1 MKGILSVALIL
12 SVLVAL
18 IAGHG
23 MGSQDLPGG
32 SAGDAPALTL
42 AGGVG
47 SSAAGLTAQPV
58 GTPDVDPEALTAVVQ
73 RTCMACHNPQLMT
86 GNLSLVGF
94 DVADPMAEPETAE
107 KVIGKLRA
115 EMMPP
120 PGIPRPGGDTLVAL
134 VETLE
139 RLMDEAVAAAPN
151 PGDRPF
157 QRLNQ
162 PEYARSIKRL
172 LDLDIDAS
180 QFLPLDQVSANF
192 DNIADVQLLSPTLLE
207 AYLNAAGQVS
217 RLAIGDRRAQPTPVT
232 YEVSPYV
239 SQWERIEGAP
249 FGTRGGISVIHNFP
263 ADGEYRFRFAFPHTT
278 TGGYYGSTTP
288 FEQLELSINGERV
301 ALLDMD
307 QWMHVSDPNAVSM
320 EVEDPIFVRAGPQR
334 VTAAF
339 IQRAEGPIEDLMSPH
354 DWSLAD
360 RQIGAGGYG
369 ITTLPHVKDLV
380 IHGPFTVEGI
390 SETPSR
396 ARIFSCYPESSQEEE
411 ACAAEILDRLGAEAF
426 RRPLTERD
434 RADLMAFYERGASEG
449 DFESGIQMALQA
461 MLAAPDFVFRYEM
474 PAGGAVQAGQAYR
487 ISDLALASRLSFF
500 LWGLPPDEE
509 LIGLA
514 SEGRLSGDELEVQ
527 VRRMLADPRAEALST
542 RFAAQ
547 WLRLQDLNIV
557 NPDGFWFP
565 DFDQQLADAMRRET
579 ELFFYNLVKEDRS
592 VLELFDA
599 DYSFLNERLA
609 RHYGISG
616 VVGSEFRRVEYPD
629 RRRGGILGHGSI
641 LTLTSHANRTSPV
654 LRGKWVMEVL
664 LGTPPPPPPPGVPDL
679 DETDGAGDQRFLT
692 TRERMAIHAANPSCN
707 SCHVFMDPIGLAL
720 DNFDVTGKWRIRES
734 GMPLD
739 TRGEMYDGTPVTN
752 PMELRAALLSRPI
765 PLIRTFT
772 ENMMA
777 YATGR
782 RVEYFDQ
789 PVVRAI
795 ANQAAEE
802 DYRISAFIL
811 GVVNSDAF
819 QMRREQV
826 AEDQDAD
833 SR

>member
-1 MKGILSVALIL
+1 MRGLLSVALVG
-12 SVLVAL
+12 SVAAAVAVGYASGNL
-18 IAGHG
+18 
-23 MGSQDLPGG
+23 
-32 SAGDAPALTL
+32 GDADQSPPALTL
-42 AGGVG
+42 AGT
-47 SSAAGLTAQPV
+47 AAGQGSLASATI
-58 GTPDVDPEALTAVVQ
+58 PDIDPEALTGVMQ
-73 RTCMACHNPQLMT
+73 RTCLACHNDQLLT
-86 GNLSLVGF
+86 GNLSLQGF
-94 DVADPMAEPETAE
+94 DVAQPWEHPERAE

-115 EMMPP
+115 DMMPP
-120 PGIPRPGGDTLVAL
+120 PGIPRPGGDTLLAL

-139 RLMDEAVAAAPN
+139 RIMDESAAAAPN

-162 PEYARSIKRL
+162 PEYARSIRQL
-172 LDLDIDAS
+172 LDLEIDPA

-192 DNIADVQLLSPTLLE
+192 DNIADVQMLSPTLLE
-207 AYLNAAGQVS
+207 AYLNAAGQIS

-249 FGTRGGISVIHNFP
+249 FGTRGGISVVHTFP
-263 ADGEYRFRFAFPHTT
+263 ADGEYRFRFTFPHTT
-278 TGGYYGSTTP
+278 TGGYYGSTIP

-301 ALLDMD
+301 GLLEMD
-307 QWMHVSDPNAVSM
+307 QWMHVSDPNGVMM
-320 EVEDPIFVRAGPQR
+320 ELPHPVFVKAGPQR

-339 IQRAEGPIEDLMSPH
+339 IQQNEGPIEDLMSPH

-369 ITTLPHVKDLV
+369 ITTLPHVKDMV
-380 IHGPFTVEGI
+380 IHGPFTIEGV

-396 ARIFSCYPESSQEEE
+396 QRIFSCYPEAPSEER
-411 ACAAEILDRLGAEAF
+411 ACAAEIVDRLGAAAF

-434 RADLMAFYERGASEG
+434 REDLLAFYEHGAAEDGFEG
-449 DFESGIQMALQA
+449 GIQMALQA
-461 MLAAPDFVFRYEM
+461 ILAAPDFVFRYEL
-474 PAGGAVQAGQAYR
+474 PAAGEIRAGEAYR

-500 LWGLPPDEE
+500 LWGLPPDDE
-509 LIGLA
+509 LLEVA
-514 SEGRLSGDELEVQ
+514 TEGRLSGEELETQ

-547 WLRLQDLNIV
+547 WLRLQDLSIV

-565 DFDQQLADAMRRET
+565 DYDQQLADAMRRET
-579 ELFFYNLVKEDRS
+579 ELFFYNIVREDRS
-592 VLELFDA
+592 VLELYDA
-599 DYSFLNERLA
+599 DYTFVNERLA
-609 RHYGISG
+609 RHYGIPG
-616 VVGSEFRRVEYPD
+616 VIGSEFRKVEYPD
-629 RRRGGILGHGSI
+629 NRRGGILGHGAI

-679 DETDGAGDQRFLT
+679 EETDGAGDQRFLT
-692 TRERMAIHAANPSCN
+692 TRERMAMHAANPSCN

-720 DNFDVTGKWRIRES
+720 DNFDVTGKWRIREN

-739 TRGEMYDGTPVTN
+739 TRGEMYDGTPVES
-752 PMELRAALLSRPI
+752 PPQLREALLSRPI

-772 ENMMA
+772 ENLMA
-777 YATGR
+777 YAMGR
-782 RVEYFDQ
+782 RVEYFDK
-789 PVVRAI
+789 PTVRTI
-795 ANQAAEE
+795 AAQAAEE
-802 DYRISAFIL
+802 DYRFSAFVL
-811 GVVNSDAF
+811 GVVNSDGF

-826 AEDQDAD
+826 AEDAQQRD
-833 SR
+833 